1 MTTIAMVAGM
11 FPSALAL
18 GDGGEFR
25 APMAIAVIGGLV
37 VSTLL
42 SLVFVP
48 AAFSSIDDLE
58 RLLGRV
64 LRRVAG
70 LNRPEPPATTA

>member
-1 MTTIAMVAGM
+1 
-11 FPSALAL
+11 
-18 GDGGEFR
+18 
-25 APMAIAVIGGLV
+25 VIGGLV

-58 RLLGRV
+58 RLLGRT

-70 LNRPEPPATTA
+70 LNRPEPPSATA